1 MSERPDVYLVLI
13 FPDSSES
20 RWDWEPPRIG
30 SEIKSRFGKNWR
42 VEEVMQ
48 SGADVYTVHC
58 GPSQQSLAADLL
70 DRARET
76 LSPRRRRGRER
87 IP

>member
-1 MSERPDVYLVLI
+1 MSERPNVYLVLI
-13 FPDSSES
+13 FPDSTES
-20 RWDWEPPRIG
+20 RWAWEPPQIG
-30 SEIKSRFGKNWR
+30 SEIKSRLGKSWR

-48 SGADVYTVHC
+48 SGADMYTVHC

-70 DRARET
+70 DRARAT
-76 LSPRRRRGRER
+76 LSPRRRRRRER